1 VNEIGSIRGKELV
14 KRLILAEVLTR
25 RGEEGPLAR
34 PRPPRPAPAKKP
46 RP

>member
-1 VNEIGSIRGKELV
+1 VDEIGAVRGKEFV
-14 KRLILAEVLTR
+14 KRLILAEILVR

-34 PRPPRPAPAKKP
+34 PRPRPVPIEKP